1 MKVAVYYKN
10 DDVRLEER
18 PKPKAGPKEVLI
30 KILAS
35 GICGSDVLQWYRMK
49 KAPIVLGHEIAGN
62 IVELGK
68 DVEKFKVGQRVFAS
82 HHVPCNTCRYCLA
95 GDHTACHTLQTTN
108 FDPGGF
114 SEFVRIPELQTDRG
128 IFVLPDEMSYEEGTF
143 VEPLGCVVRGQ
154 RAANIKAADSVLV
167 LGSGLSGLLHIAT
180 AKALGAAKIFATDI
194 NDYRLEAAKK
204 FGADYVFNAREDIP
218 SLVKKSNDGRLVDKI
233 FACAGVPSVFDQAMK
248 SADRGGVVQCFAT
261 TDPGVNLCVPVN
273 EFWRNSMTLQ
283 TSYGAAPYDCQVA
296 IDLIR
301 SRRIPVA
308 DMITHRL
315 PLDKTPEGFKMVARA
330 ADCIKVI
337 IEPHK

>member
-18 PKPKAGPKEVLI
+18 EKPKIGPKEVLI
-30 KILAS
+30 KIIAS
-35 GICGSDVLQWYRMK
+35 GICGSDVLEWYRIK
-49 KAPIVLGHEIAGN
+49 KAPIVLGHEIAGD
-62 IVELGK
+62 IVEVGK
-68 DVEKFKVGQRVFAS
+68 DVKKFKVGQKVFAS
-82 HHVPCNTCRYCLA
+82 HHVPCNTCRYCLC
-95 GDHTACHTLQTTN
+95 GNHTACNTLHTTN

-154 RAANIKAADSVLV
+154 RAANIKPGDSVLI

-180 AKALGAAKIFATDI
+180 TKALGAGKIFSTDI

-204 FGADYVFNAREDIP
+204 FGADYVFNAKDDVP
-218 SLVKKSNDGRLVDKI
+218 ALVKKANDGRLVDKI
-233 FACAGVPSVFDQAMK
+233 FVCAGAPSAFDQAMR
-248 SADRGGVVQCFAT
+248 SADRGGVIQCFAT
-261 TDPGVNLCVPVN
+261 TDPGVNLSVPVN

-301 SRRIPVA
+301 SKRVPVEK
-308 DMITHRL
+308 MITHRL
-315 PLDKTPEGFKMVARA
+315 ALENSQEGFRLVSKAN
-330 ADCIKVI
+330 DCIKVI
-337 IEPHK
+337 IEPKK